1 MYALVIVFQKKK
13 YLILEM
19 TANCQVHNVRF
30 FELPPRSAHCLSY
43 SRARNLLALS
53 RADYSIEIWHFGNG
67 NEKQKTKNTVA
78 PVLQRVIPAHDT
90 QGSVE
95 ALVWAGGG
103 TKYQHSINNQDTSEH
118 EEVVQYFALFI
129 IFA

>member
-1 MYALVIVFQKKK
+1 MS
-13 YLILEM
+13 
-19 TANCQVHNVRF
+19 TSCQVHNVRF
-30 FELPPRSAHCLSY
+30 FDLPPRSAHCLAY
-43 SRARNLLALS
+43 SRDRNLLALS

-67 NEKQKTKNTVA
+67 NDKQKTKSTVV

-103 TKYQHSINNQDTSEH
+103 TKYNNSINNQNNSEID
-118 EEVVQYFALFI
+118 EVGQ
-129 IFA
+129 